1 VDNTLD
7 KFKRRNIVMEIKAQ
21 QVKALREKTGAG
33 MMDCKKALSEC
44 NGNMEEAMNYLREK
58 GIAKSAKKE
67 SRIAAEGLANIFIDG
82 NKAVILEVNCETDF
96 VSKNENFISFIDELA
111 DVLLKENP
119 KDMDA
124 ANELKLGSETVN
136 EKLIALTAKIGEKLS
151 FRRFEVVEKK
161 DDEVFGSYLHMGGKI
176 ASLVVLKGNKEDVA
190 KDVAMQDAA
199 MAPVGVTRED
209 IPEEM
214 VNREKEVIKEQ
225 IKNDE
230 KNKGKSDDII
240 DKMSVGR
247 LNKFFKEVCLVEQ
260 EFIKDSSL
268 TVEKYVKENDS
279 EIVKA
284 VRYQVGEGIEKK
296 QEDFASEVMSQ
307 INNA

>member
-1 VDNTLD
+1 
-7 KFKRRNIVMEIKAQ
+7 MEIKAQ